1 MRAHLKLTVLICVA
15 GLATGCMS
23 DQYRRADGLTDGAG
37 DAMAANTVMQM
48 VDPWQ
53 DGVQDTHL
61 LVPASRGTAAASAA
75 DDAADAKQ
83 SQTKS
88 NSSSN

>member
-1 MRAHLKLTVLICVA
+1 MRLAVLA
-15 GLATGCMS
+15 SLATLVAVSGCT
-23 DQYRRADGLTDGAG
+23 TDDYMRIEGMTPGAG
-37 DAMAANTVMQM
+37 NALAANTVMQM

-83 SQTKS
+83 SQTMS

>member
-61 LVPASRGTAAASAA
+61 LVPASRATAGAA

-83 SQTKS
+83 SQTMS